1 MRLFRM
7 PLLLLGDKAEQTF
20 KEGNLSFAEA
30 IIEVALEKHMYRT
43 WSYCELESW
52 GVAFYHTA
60 GNPSLPCGKALS
72 LAGSEAYPV
81 RRRNRRSVTGS
92 GGQAVRSE

>member
-1 MRLFRM
+1 MMLFQALRWPRQSAEKDRPGERGAPPGHKEGKRRLFRM

-43 WSYCELESW
+43 WSYCELES
-52 GVAFYHTA
+52 
-60 GNPSLPCGKALS
+60 C
-72 LAGSEAYPV
+72 
-81 RRRNRRSVTGS
+81 
-92 GGQAVRSE
+92 

>member
-43 WSYCELESW
+43 WSYCELES
-52 GVAFYHTA
+52 
-60 GNPSLPCGKALS
+60 C
-72 LAGSEAYPV
+72 
-81 RRRNRRSVTGS
+81 
-92 GGQAVRSE
+92 